1 MNVIQHFRS
10 CSSYWATICFYF
22 INQPC
27 ALYIAFGTFFPHSV
41 TWLLRNIFNSW
52 KTVCTGIQ
60 VHALRMSIKLGF
72 WGTLGE
78 CMVCSLVKPVFFV
91 YCGMQRTVD
100 RAPRPH
106 LKKRMRLRLWLP
118 KVRKVNQFMLATFT
132 KSVILRRHVVRC
144 KGLGGK
150 YIFRQYFCFYHMF
163 KTNFSGHTT
172 KFGRGTKNLDP
183 CPWMPRPVAR
193 GLVLRTKVAFT
204 LTRVKYIAYSVQ
216 FACTV
221 WLT

>member
-1 MNVIQHFRS
+1 MKNSLHWYPSPCIKNVYKIGFLG
-10 CSSYWATICFYF
+10 
-22 INQPC
+22 N
-27 ALYIAFGTFFPHSV
+27 FG
-41 TWLLRNIFNSW
+41 WMYGLL
-52 KTVCTGIQ
+52 TGK
-60 VHALRMSIKLGF
+60 A
-72 WGTLGE
+72 
-78 CMVCSLVKPVFFV
+78 CFFV

-183 CPWMPRPVAR
+183 CP
-193 GLVLRTKVAFT
+193 
-204 LTRVKYIAYSVQ
+204 
-216 FACTV
+216 
-221 WLT
+221 